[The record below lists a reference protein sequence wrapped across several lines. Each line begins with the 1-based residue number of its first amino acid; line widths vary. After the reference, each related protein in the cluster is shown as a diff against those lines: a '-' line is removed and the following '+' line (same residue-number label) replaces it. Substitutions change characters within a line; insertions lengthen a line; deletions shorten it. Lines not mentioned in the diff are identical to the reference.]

1 MKYFNLLI
9 EVSSAS
15 VLLFSGV
22 YYLTNKRNKNV
33 GLNFLGAFLLI
44 LGVHYSLLIVS
55 RLWPGPFA
63 RFLSTIKIFSFF
75 LNAYVPLLYLITHH
89 YKFSRHKVD
98 QRKLLYFFILLIPLT
113 QAIVENIYLTSI
125 AWLSDLTSFGGAL
138 VITAF
143 NLWQIKRSDLNKLE
157 RRFLT
162 HINASFFLMI
172 FIWLLVLLDRSNQWG
187 GGDYLTALFLF
198 TQLYLVYGLIYYSL
212 NNPPTFFNSQNQDKT
227 IDFSETNDVESSE
240 AQKQQPTSPSTIV
253 VKSNNQKDWIKLE
266 IDHLLF
272 FKSSDNYVAIFY
284 LDSEGNLKK
293 KLIRNTLKNLEQQA
307 LHPLLVRCHQSYI
320 LNLARVT
327 EIVKKKG
334 TAFFMIDGFEDLIPI
349 SKTRQKEAFSKVS
362 AMLS

>member
-15 VLLFSGV
+15 ILLFSGV
-22 YYLTNKRNKNV
+22 YYLTNKRNKNI
-33 GLNFLGAFLLI
+33 GLNFLGTFLLI

-89 YKFSRHKVD
+89 YKFSRHRVD
-98 QRKLLYFFILLIPLT
+98 QRQLLGFFILLIPLA
-113 QAIVENIYLTSI
+113 QAIVENTYSISI

-143 NLWQIKRSDLNKLE
+143 NLWQVKRSDLDKLE
-157 RRFLT
+157 RKFLT

-172 FIWLLVLLDRSNQWG
+172 FIWLLVLLDRSNQWM

-198 TQLYLVYGLIYYSL
+198 TQLYLVYGLIYFSL
-212 NNPPTFFNSQNQDKT
+212 NNPATFFNPQNQDEATTLKA
-227 IDFSETNDVESSE
+227 ISDFKPNEKKQPQVERG
-240 AQKQQPTSPSTIV
+240 STIV
-253 VKSNNQKDWIKLE
+253 IKSNNQKDWIKLE

-272 FKSSDNYVAIFY
+272 LKSSDNYVAIAY
-284 LDSEGNLKK
+284 LDSEGNQKK
-293 KLIRNTLKNLEQQA
+293 KLIRNTLKNLEQQD

-334 TAFFMIDGFEDLIPI
+334 APFFIIDGFEDLIPI
-349 SKTRQKEAFSKVS
+349 SKTRQKEILSKVS